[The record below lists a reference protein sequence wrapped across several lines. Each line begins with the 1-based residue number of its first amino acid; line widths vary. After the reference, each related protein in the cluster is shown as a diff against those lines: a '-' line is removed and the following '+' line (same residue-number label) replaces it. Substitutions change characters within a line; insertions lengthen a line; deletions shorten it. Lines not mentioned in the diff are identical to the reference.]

1 MGAWGPG
8 ALLLLGYKVGVPR
21 VLLVHSLLIIKFKTS
36 VGIRAWEGKS
46 VVSGMVSYL
55 GFPGLSIRRSSW
67 VPAASFLI

>member
-21 VLLVHSLLIIKFKTS
+21 VLLVYSLLIIKFKTS

-55 GFPGLSIRRSSW
+55 GFPGLSIRRNSW
-67 VPAASFLI
+67 VRAASFLI